1 MLFNKIMSKIRKFAS
16 KNNIKKIAQLKSY
29 LGFEYIKL
37 KKDVNGLEFNIE
49 HLLEY
54 ANENRYNI
62 SVARKVDNA
71 TFVYN
76 YFVEGSKLNLFFD
89 AFFNGKIEGEIID
102 IDKLKPENLA

>member
-1 MLFNKIMSKIRKFAS
+1 MSKIRKFAS

-37 KKDVNGLEFNIE
+37 KKDVNGLEFNIK
-49 HLLEY
+49 HLLKY
-54 ANENRYNI
+54 AKENRYNI
-62 SVARKVDNA
+62 CVARNVKEN

-76 YFVEGSKLNLFFD
+76 YFVEGDKLNLFFD
-89 AFFNGKIEGEIID
+89 AYFNGKIEGEIID

>member
-1 MLFNKIMSKIRKFAS
+1 MSKITRFDT
-16 KNNIKKIAQLKSY
+16 KNNTKKVAQLKSY

-54 ANENRYNI
+54 SNKNRYNI
-62 SVARKVDNA
+62 SVARKVDNN

-76 YFVEGSKLNLFFD
+76 FFVEGSKLNLFFD
-89 AFFNGKIEGEIID
+89 AYFNGKIVGEIID
-102 IDKLKPENLA
+102 IDKLKPENVA

>member
-1 MLFNKIMSKIRKFAS
+1 MSKITRFNPGDS
-16 KNNIKKIAQLKSY
+16 NKKIAQLKTY

-37 KKDVNGLEFNIE
+37 KKDVNGLEFNIA

-54 ANENRYNI
+54 AKSNRYNI
-62 SVARKVDNA
+62 CVARKIDES

-89 AFFNGKIEGEIID
+89 AYFNGKIEGEIID

>member
-1 MLFNKIMSKIRKFAS
+1 MSKITRFNPGNS
-16 KNNIKKIAQLKSY
+16 NKKIAQLKTY

-37 KKDVNGLEFNIE
+37 KKDVNGLEFNIA

-54 ANENRYNI
+54 AKSNRYNI
-62 SVARKVDNA
+62 CVARKIDES

-89 AFFNGKIEGEIID
+89 AYFNGKIEGEIID

>member
-1 MLFNKIMSKIRKFAS
+1 MSKIKKFNLG
-16 KNNIKKIAQLKSY
+16 NNNKKIAQLKTY

-37 KKDVNGLEFNIE
+37 KKDVNGLEFNVE

-54 ANENRYNI
+54 AKEIRYNI
-62 SVARKVDNA
+62 CVARKVEDKS
-71 TFVYN
+71 FVYN

-89 AFFNGKIEGEIID
+89 AYFNGKIEGDIID

>member
-1 MLFNKIMSKIRKFAS
+1 MSKIRRFDTKI
-16 KNNIKKIAQLKSY
+16 NNKKVAQLKSY

-49 HLLEY
+49 HLHEY
-54 ANENRYNI
+54 SKENRYNI
-62 SVARKVDNA
+62 SVARKVDDN

-76 YFVEGSKLNLFFD
+76 FFVEGAKLNLFFD
-89 AFFNGKIEGEIID
+89 AYFNGKIDGDIID

>member
-1 MLFNKIMSKIRKFAS
+1 MSKITRFDA
-16 KNNIKKIAQLKSY
+16 KNNNKKIAQLKSY

-54 ANENRYNI
+54 SNKNRYNI
-62 SVARKVDNA
+62 SIARKLENS

-76 YFVEGSKLNLFFD
+76 FFVEGSKLNLFFD
-89 AFFNGKIEGEIID
+89 AYFNGKIEGEIID